1 MPETK
6 SKKMII
12 HITPSLHKRIK
23 EAAESEDTSMSEFI
37 RSSVIQRLD
46 ITSLLLQHDVKK
58 EYNREY

>member
-12 HITPSLHKRIK
+12 HITPSLHKRVR
-23 EAAESEDTSMSEFI
+23 EAAKGADMSMSEFI

-46 ITSLLLQHDVKK
+46 LTSVLLPKPVSGAD
-58 EYNREY
+58 REY